1 LKLNAVAHG
10 SKAGDKVSSAD
21 AAFTKQYWAL
31 QQCPNEDVY
40 ANRLTQ
46 FCDKWP
52 RTGEYLDKL
61 TKAKT
66 AWRLCDWHALG
77 LQTMGMKTNNMSE
90 IENALL
96 VNTRLL
102 DPLKML
108 QHLVQALC
116 RRYAGQESNRLV
128 VMELVM

>member
-10 SKAGDKVSSAD
+10 SKAGDKVSAAD

-96 VNTRLL
+96 VNSRLL
-102 DPLKML
+102 DPL
-108 QHLVQALC
+108 
-116 RRYAGQESNRLV
+116 
-128 VMELVM
+128 